1 MATILDRLKTVIAEE
16 LGVDEDAVVPA
27 ASFAEDLNADAADL
41 AELLISVEEA
51 FSTPQRKVEISDAAI
66 NDIVIV
72 QDVIDLLR
80 EYVPEE

>member
-27 ASFAEDLNADAADL
+27 ASFAEDLNADVPDL